1 MRQYEDRPQF
11 AVSCFAHLFPLRN
24 SKYFSEKIYFKR
36 GNMWANEPSVA
47 VIGDYIFTVVTG
59 TVIGW
64 KQQRNDDS
72 ILEIQIRKQMQLA
85 SDGFS

>member
-1 MRQYEDRPQF
+1 
-11 AVSCFAHLFPLRN
+11 
-24 SKYFSEKIYFKR
+24 
-36 GNMWANEPSVA
+36 MWANEPSVA